1 MVVYAENKI
10 IKWFH
15 SSDDFPYKY
24 LINDKTVPRNTVM
37 GEYFYQN
44 KTDDIKKTVT
54 VWAMDWFNHVD
65 DKNSMRKFYEYCIE
79 YNNSA
84 LSVIWED

>member
-1 MVVYAENKI
+1 
-10 IKWFH
+10 
-15 SSDDFPYKY
+15 
-24 LINDKTVPRNTVM
+24 M

-54 VWAMDWFNHVD
+54 VWAMDWFNRVD